1 MKPASFEEREWI
13 DPWRDRY
20 PMTNDTVLVTYFF
33 DGKLRVDTAHYRKG
47 NEFSSPIALIG
58 VTEGWCCPGTVLAWM
73 PLPEAY
79 DPVAEAE

>member
-20 PMTNDTVLVTYFF
+20 PMTNDDVLVTYFL
-33 DGKLRVDTAHYRKG
+33 DGKLMVGTAFYSKG
-47 NEFSSPIALIG
+47 DEEPIALFG
-58 VTEGWCCPGTVLAWM
+58 ATEGWRCAGTVLAWQ